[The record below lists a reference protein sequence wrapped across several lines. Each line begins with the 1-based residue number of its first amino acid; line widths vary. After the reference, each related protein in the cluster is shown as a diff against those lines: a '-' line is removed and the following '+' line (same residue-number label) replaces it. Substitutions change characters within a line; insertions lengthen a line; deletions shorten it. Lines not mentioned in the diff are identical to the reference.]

1 MEEYHAEVAMLKKEL
16 HEVKEING
24 CRKERETGKR
34 WFLKD
39 KAVLSTEEVEK
50 ALWEMEN
57 ATKKK
62 KVNKEGTAKHDKK
75 PVVSPEEVTNSSTED
90 SFDIEEEI
98 FDCIEVAKQK
108 S

>member
-1 MEEYHAEVAMLKKEL
+1 MEEYHAEAAMLKKEL

-24 CRKERETGKR
+24 RRKERETGKR
-34 WFLKD
+34 WFLKN

-50 ALWEMEN
+50 ALRKMEK
-57 ATKKK
+57 ATKKN
-62 KVNKEGTAKHDKK
+62 KVNKKGTAKRNKK
-75 PVVSPEEVTNSSTED
+75 PIASPEEVTDSSTED
-90 SFDIEEEI
+90 SSDIEEEI